1 MKTIRIIII
10 LLLLATIGF
19 VVYRKLNTND
29 DYSKTVRA
37 EIRDIEE
44 TLTIS
49 GVIQPMKEIE
59 IKSTISGVLET
70 LSVQVGDE
78 VKIGQDLARIQYVKA
93 PMEYKDLMKNMEVA
107 KTRYNH
113 ALQRFQRTTDL
124 HDKKLISSQE
134 YENEMDD
141 LSILLTEYESLKSEL
156 NMLKGKYQT
165 EGVSNV
171 ITSTAEGTIL
181 DLPVKEGGSVMARG
195 TLSEGSTIAK
205 VADLSSL
212 VFKGEVV
219 EADLSN
225 LKVGMPVH
233 YTCNVLPDV
242 LFNGEITLIAP
253 MGIIRD
259 GIARFQITAS
269 INVPKKYHKYIK
281 AGCTAN
287 ATVVLKRAYNVIALD
302 EKYFQFNDDTIFVEV
317 KKSDGIYEKRNLT
330 TGISDGI
337 YTEIIKGINIKDLI
351 KVKSKEEE

>member
-233 YTCNVLPDV
+233 YTCNALPDV
-242 LFNGEITLIAP
+242 LFDGEITLIAP
-253 MGIIRD
+253 MGVIRD
-259 GIARFQITAS
+259 GIARFQITAN
-269 INVPKKYHKYIK
+269 INVPKKYQKYIK